1 MNLLLSNDDGYS
13 AEGIK
18 KLAEKLS
25 LQHNVYVIA
34 PASNRSAVSHH
45 ISMFKNLEIIHKQ
58 ERVWAC
64 SGFPSD
70 CVAVGLIGNLLDV
83 KFDAVISGIN
93 MGGNMGTDIIYSGTC
108 GAARQAVVCGIPA
121 IAVSVEPDD
130 WDIVEKEGF
139 KFDAMCDFIDKN
151 LEALVSMSKTESPRM
166 FVNVNG
172 LSIDKYKGCK
182 FTTDLCI
189 KDYRDRINVTPE
201 DKDFKGRET
210 FKTEFVF
217 GNGGVGY
224 NPENCDYYAVK
235 EGFVSVSLVYADPLC
250 LSSIDY
256 KQLSV

>member
-25 LQHNVYVIA
+25 VRHNVYVIA

-45 ISMFKNLEIIHKQ
+45 ISMFKELEIIHKQ

-64 SGFPSD
+64 SGYPSD

-108 GAARQAVVCGIPA
+108 GAARQAVVCGVPA
-121 IAVSVEPDD
+121 VAVSVQPED
-130 WDIVEKEGF
+130 WGKTEKEGF

-151 LEALVSMSKTESPRM
+151 LEKLVALSKTESPRM

-172 LSIDKYKGCK
+172 LSIDRYKGVK
-182 FTTDLCI
+182 FASDLCI
-189 KDYRDRINVTPE
+189 KDYQDRINISISG
-201 DKDFKGRET
+201 KDLKGRDT
-210 FKTEFVF
+210 YKTEFVF
-217 GNGGVGY
+217 GNGGVSY
-224 NPENCDYYAVK
+224 NPENCDFSVVN
-235 EGFVSVSLVYADPLC
+235 EGFVAVSLVYADPLC
-250 LSSIDY
+250 SSSIDDM
-256 KQLSV
+256 QLSV